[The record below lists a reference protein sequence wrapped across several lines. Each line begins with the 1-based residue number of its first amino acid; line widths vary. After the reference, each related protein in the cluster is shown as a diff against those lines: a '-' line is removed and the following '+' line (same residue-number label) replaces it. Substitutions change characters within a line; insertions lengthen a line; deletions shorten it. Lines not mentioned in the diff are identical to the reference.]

1 MKASKLR
8 ENSIDELRQISVEK
22 QRGMAEFTARKG
34 TKDATE
40 QPMQIRTMRR
50 ELARILTV
58 LRERGGET
66 HAR

>member
-8 ENSIDELRQISVEK
+8 EQSVEELRQMSAEK
-22 QRGMAEFTARKG
+22 QRGIAEFMARKG

-50 ELARILTV
+50 EVARILTV
-58 LRERGGET
+58 LNERGGKT
-66 HAR
+66 NAR